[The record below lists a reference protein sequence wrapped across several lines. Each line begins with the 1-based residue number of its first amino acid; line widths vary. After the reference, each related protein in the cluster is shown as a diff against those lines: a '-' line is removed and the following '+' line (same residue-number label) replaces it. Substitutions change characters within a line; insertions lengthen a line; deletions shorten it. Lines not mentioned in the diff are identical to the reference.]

1 MLPGCCSRRGA
12 AGSGSRRL
20 AGRRLE
26 GGWPSGGAAATT
38 RQRCGRA
45 TPLRSGRAAMP
56 APGRPTLRA
65 WQRSMVGGKSA
76 GCLGCPA
83 AGASDS
89 GHGWSGGSGGGGG
102 GGWAATLSLAAIG
115 KSFECGVATARQA
128 CGGCQELLGAA
139 PAARGSPSCTRS
151 RQRHLR
157 GCRALKQVAVVDS
170 NKLHLLGTPRAL
182 RPVLVELWW
191 SGAGPRWLQLVAWW
205 LASLVHWLLGAQEA
219 GVGLPCWAACC
230 APPLP

>member
-45 TPLRSGRAAMP
+45 APLRSGRAAMP

-83 AGASDS
+83 EGASDS
-89 GHGWSGGSGGGGG
+89 GHGWSGGSGSRGGE
-102 GGWAATLSLAAIG
+102 GWAATLSLAAIG
-115 KSFECGVATARQA
+115 KSFECGQVTTGQSPAS
-128 CGGCQELLGAA
+128 CQGLLGAA
-139 PAARGSPSCTRS
+139 PGSPSCTRS
-151 RQRHLR
+151 RQRHLHS
-157 GCRALKQVAVVDS
+157 CWTLQHVVMLDS

-182 RPVLVELWW
+182 RPAAVELWW
-191 SGAGPRWLQLVAWW
+191 SGAGPRALQLVAWW
-205 LASLVHWLLGAQEA
+205 LASFLHWLLGAQLA
-219 GVGLPCWAACC
+219 GVGSHAGLRAALP
-230 APPLP
+230 PPP